1 MANYGQLDELTV
13 FTNKF
18 LDRVTAWEETKVPGY
33 KKQMFLIYSHPWL
46 VALLIFLLFNT
57 AFSLAGALIALPF
70 VWLPVEYQGIAYTG
84 LALIVMGI
92 IAIIIG
98 KRKAVKAIEKYNGEI
113 GHKGK
118 PFASRAVVCLFFG
131 LVLALAACVGFT
143 LLLYY
148 MYLDS
153 IEGASGDIL
162 SISLTY
168 IRDLA
173 NFTVGFFYPF
183 FYSIGVM
190 VGISKMRHASTCPVC
205 GRYSAIYYY
214 SMGEFGKAKGGN
226 YDKDIT
232 VRARVGT
239 RYTTTTT
246 TWSDGSKT
254 SNTTSEPI
262 YGQVY
267 DHTDVHE
274 YGTLM
279 ERFAMSCKGCSYHRE
294 FTDERQ
300 YDEVIGRKK
309 VR

>member
-1 MANYGQLDELTV
+1 MANYGQLEELTV

-18 LDRVTAWEETKVPGY
+18 LDRVTAWEETMVPGY

-46 VALLIFLLFNT
+46 AALLIFLLFNT
-57 AFSLAGALIALPF
+57 ALSLAGALIALPF
-70 VWLPVEYQGIAYTG
+70 VWLPEEYQGIAYAA
-84 LALIVMGI
+84 LALIIMAI

-98 KRKAVKAIEKYNGEI
+98 KRKAVKAIERYNGEI

-118 PFASRAVVCLFFG
+118 PFARKVGVSLVFG
-131 LVLALAACVGFT
+131 FIFAIAASAGFVF
-143 LLLYY
+143 LLYY
-148 MYLDS
+148 LYLDS

-162 SISLTY
+162 TISLSY
-168 IRDLA
+168 IKDLA
-173 NFTVGFFYPF
+173 NFAIPFFYPF
-183 FYSIGVM
+183 FYSIGVIA
-190 VGISKMRHASTCPVC
+190 GISKMRHASTCPIC
-205 GRYSAIYYY
+205 GRYNAIYYY
-214 SMGEFGKAKGGN
+214 SMGEFGKAKDGN

-232 VRARVGT
+232 RRERVGT

-267 DHTDVHE
+267 DHTDIHE
-274 YGTLM
+274 YGTVM
-279 ERFAMSCKGCSYHRE
+279 ERYAMSCKGCSYHRE
-294 FTDERQ
+294 FTDKRQ
-300 YDEVIGRKK
+300 YDEVIGKKK